1 MPDEK
6 RTGVIE
12 LESEVAAGNEPAH
25 VSVVID
31 GDRRFIVRT
40 ADLASIGAQLRG
52 KKSFSVFY
60 SVAVPIV
67 ISLLTVIGATMVGQF
82 FQYVSWRNS
91 ITLQQAKDNYDLA
104 KSTYDRASNAMSAHY
119 YAANVYLDAATNLA
133 NRKSDTSGKFY
144 ELDVT
149 LDKQRFDAY
158 FDEMKRWSE
167 SYDKIATD
175 IEFNLDRPIKMGGLR
190 ISVRDFANFKCDQM
204 LFSELQRLGLQVHS
218 MRLQFAAIKYCFDKS
233 MYDFKYE
240 QTQAAQDNTYVIEK
254 KDRDKAIQNNEDVR
268 SLSNEFRCYAQ
279 HRIALFEE
287 RKQKA
292 IFKLSTWILERIKQP
307 LMRRAEPTDAL
318 KRALAE
324 CDFSKPAKAEG
335 KTF

>member
-12 LESEVAAGNEPAH
+12 LESEAAAGNEPAH
-25 VSVVID
+25 VSVIID

-40 ADLASIGAQLRG
+40 GDLASIGAQLRG

-60 SVAVPIV
+60 SIGLPIL
-67 ISLLTVIGATMVGQF
+67 ISLLTVIGATTVGQF

-91 ITLQQAKDNYDLA
+91 ILLQQAKDNYDLA
-104 KSTYDRASNAMSAHY
+104 KITYDKASNAMSAHY

-133 NRKSDTSGKFY
+133 NRKADTGGKFY
-144 ELDVT
+144 QLDVT
-149 LDKQRFDAY
+149 RDRQRFDEY

-175 IEFNLDRPIKMGGLR
+175 IEFNLDEPIKMGGKR
-190 ISVRDFANFKCDQM
+190 ISVRDFDNFKCDEM

-233 MYDFKYE
+233 MEEFKYE
-240 QTQAAQDNTYVIEK
+240 QTQAALDNTYVIQK
-254 KDRDKAIQNNEDVR
+254 KDKDQAVQRNEDVR

-292 IFKLSTWILERIKQP
+292 IFKLSTWILEQIKQP
-307 LMRRAEPTDAL
+307 LMHRAEPTNAF
-318 KRALAE
+318 KRALAD
-324 CDFSKPAKAEG
+324 CDFSRPI
-335 KTF
+335 KTLGQTF